1 VTSLDPVRLTER
13 IVAHV
18 LIAELLEASR
28 RDARVRARPVGATD
42 DHLDV
47 LVRDELRGQL
57 IDLVVRQVERAGQ
70 E

>member
-1 VTSLDPVRLTER
+1 
-13 IVAHV
+13 V

-28 RDARVRARPVGATD
+28 RDARVRARPVGGID

-47 LVRDELRGQL
+47 LVRDELRVQL